1 MAVTSERQDRAAAP
15 PTRRP
20 PAPPRWSGRNGYS
33 YFVSLMK
40 FTLPVVAVVLV
51 GLIVFWQQLMPNA
64 KLLSADVSDLSA
76 DMAKNLVMIGPRYD
90 GIDQNGRPYSL
101 TAGVARQLEDNEDI
115 VMLLQ
120 PTADMTLQDGAW
132 AALSADRGRYNRRTE
147 RVFLVDNVNFFHDRG
162 FELRAPY
169 AEIDFVTSIARGDK
183 GVEGQGPS
191 GTIEAEGFEFRESD
205 GVMVFTGKSHLVVLP
220 EPDSGGGEEATPDPV
235 LNVPQPTGKPPAAA
249 PGSPQPSAPG
259 GAG

>member
-1 MAVTSERQDRAAAP
+1 MAVTTQRPERAP
-15 PTRRP
+15 QPGRRRS
-20 PAPPRWSGRNGYS
+20 PAPPRWSGRNAYS
-33 YFVSLMK
+33 FFVALMK

-64 KLLSADVSDLSA
+64 KLLSADLSDLSS
-76 DMAKNLVMIGPRYD
+76 DMARNLVMVGPRYD

-101 TAGVARQLEDNEDI
+101 TASVARQVEDNEDI
-115 VMLLQ
+115 VMLLE

-132 AALSADRGRYNRRTE
+132 AALSADRGRYNRKTE

-191 GTIEAEGFEFRESD
+191 GTIVAEGFEFRESD
-205 GVMVFTGKSHLVVLP
+205 GVMLFTGQSHLVVLP
-220 EPDSGGGEEATPDPV
+220 EPDDGKPAGVPDPV
-235 LNVPQPTGKPPAAA
+235 LQLPAPAGKPPAPGAAA
-249 PGSPQPSAPG
+249 PGARG
-259 GAG
+259 